1 MSTSLN
7 LQQPLVL
14 DEAEHAVQRRSFIKR
29 AGTSLLALGSLMI
42 AGAGPA
48 AQTRPASPARSMT
61 QSTAGR
67 LPVDADNFYR
77 SPAVMVRK
85 VRFKNQYEMDVA
97 GNLFMPSNL
106 NRSSAHAAIIV
117 GHGKGRCRYCTQCA
131 VGFTGDRVSYF
142 ASSAM
147 RWSRIL

>member
-48 AQTRPASPARSMT
+48 AQTRPAPPARSMP
-61 QSTAGR
+61 QSAAGR
-67 LPVDADNFYR
+67 PPADADNFIKA
-77 SPAVMVRK
+77 P
-85 VRFKNQYEMDVA
+85 
-97 GNLFMPSNL
+97 G
-106 NRSSAHAAIIV
+106 
-117 GHGKGRCRYCTQCA
+117 
-131 VGFTGDRVSYF
+131 
-142 ASSAM
+142 
-147 RWSRIL
+147 